1 MQGKR
6 RVAAVFLLVAPAI
19 AAVLFLAAVA
29 LVLAPLYLHEE
40 SVKYPGSYAPLY
52 LNEHSPYDR
61 IVIEVHYQ
69 DNTTPSPYALEHLR
83 SLLHEYTGKAVD
95 LYEFGDIASDMIPEE
110 ADSSNLS
117 SFGFDLIDRNA
128 HYRTGW
134 LGGNATIYVLYID
147 LKGRDSMRNGT
158 GVVAGMSYRADSFF
172 IIDNYIYDAGTE
184 RTVLIHEAGHL
195 LGLEHDADP
204 RCAMVGTMV
213 RDRSVLMGLAL
224 TPDDYCVEHQKQLEY
239 ARHHL
244 F

>member
-6 RVAAVFLLVAPAI
+6 RVAAVFLLVVPAI
-19 AAVLFLAAVA
+19 AAVLFLAAAV
-29 LVLAPLYLHEE
+29 LVMAPLYLHEE
-40 SVKYPGSYAPLY
+40 SVKYPGSYASLY
-52 LNEHSPYDR
+52 LNEYAPYDR

-69 DNTTPSPYALEHLR
+69 DNTTPSPRALEHLQSR
-83 SLLHEYTGKAVD
+83 LHQYTGKAVD
-95 LYEFGDIASDMIPEE
+95 LYEFGDIASDMLPEE
-110 ADSSNLS
+110 ADSNNLS

-158 GVVAGMSYRADSFF
+158 GVVAGMCYRADSFF
-172 IIDNYIYDAGTE
+172 IIDNYIYDEGTE
-184 RTVLIHEAGHL
+184 RTVLMHEAGHL

-204 RCAMVGTMV
+204 GCVMTGTMV
-213 RDRSVLMGLAL
+213 RNRSVLMGLTP
-224 TPDDYCVEHQKQLEY
+224 TPDEYCLEHQRALAY

-244 F
+244 L